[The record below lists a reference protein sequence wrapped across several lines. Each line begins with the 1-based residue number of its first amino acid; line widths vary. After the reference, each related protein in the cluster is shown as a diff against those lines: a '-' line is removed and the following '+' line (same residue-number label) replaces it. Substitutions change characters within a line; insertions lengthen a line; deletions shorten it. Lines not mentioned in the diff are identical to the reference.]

1 MSQATNVNVSQI
13 NYADPLTNSFIDD
26 NLEFDSV
33 VVGRIAVPSDL
44 VKIGFTYTGLKRE
57 KRENACIVSTGILL
71 TENLPNET
79 PEQNKFRHLFNKVIV
94 SAKAK
99 GYAHVWLY
107 SVVVS
112 KD

>member
-1 MSQATNVNVSQI
+1 MLESIKSNTVV
-13 NYADPLTNSFIDD
+13 DD

-33 VVGRIAVPSDL
+33 SVGRIAVSPDL
-44 VKIGFTYTGLKRE
+44 VRVGFTYTGLKRE

-71 TENLPNET
+71 TDVVASET
-79 PEQNKFRHLFNKVIV
+79 PEQQKARRLFNKVIA

-107 SVVVS
+107 SVIV
-112 KD
+112 K

>member
-1 MSQATNVNVSQI
+1 MSHVNNINQV
-13 NYADPLTNSFIDD
+13 NYADPLVNSFIDE
-26 NLEFDSV
+26 NFEFDSV
-33 VVGRIAVPSDL
+33 LVGRIAVSSDL

-79 PEQNKFRHLFNKVIV
+79 PEQNKARHLFNKVIV
-94 SAKAK
+94 SAKNK

-107 SVVVS
+107 SVVIN